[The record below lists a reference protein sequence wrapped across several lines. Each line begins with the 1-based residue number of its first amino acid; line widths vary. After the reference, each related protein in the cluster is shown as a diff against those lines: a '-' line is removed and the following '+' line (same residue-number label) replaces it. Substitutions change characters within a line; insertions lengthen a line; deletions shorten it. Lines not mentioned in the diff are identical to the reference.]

1 MGSREHLED
10 PMLLRDVV
18 VELFEN
24 WPPGREEEND

>member
-10 PMLLRDVV
+10 PMRIRDVM

-24 WPPGREEEND
+24 WPPRHEEENN